1 MGICGILWVLQ
12 LDVNTYYLGTII
24 VLVIK
29 IIDTGTKKNES
40 KREHKLIKLIIFGED
55 LPDKL

>member
-1 MGICGILWVLQ
+1 MGIYGILWVLQ

-29 IIDTGTKKNES
+29 KIDSGTKKMRTNE
-40 KREHKLIKLIIFGED
+40 ETYDDIFLFGV
-55 LPDKL
+55 PDKL

>member
-1 MGICGILWVLQ
+1 MGIYGILWVLQ

-29 IIDTGTKKNES
+29 KIDTRTKKNEN
-40 KREHKLIKLIIFGED
+40 KRRNLW
-55 LPDKL
+55 

>member
-1 MGICGILWVLQ
+1 MGIYGILWVLQ

-29 IIDTGTKKNES
+29 KIDSGTKKMRTNKETYGD
-40 KREHKLIKLIIFGED
+40 IFIWSAR
-55 LPDKL
+55 

>member
-1 MGICGILWVLQ
+1 MGIYGILWVLQ

-29 IIDTGTKKNES
+29 KIDTGTKKMRTNEETY
-40 KREHKLIKLIIFGED
+40 RDIFIWSAR
-55 LPDKL
+55 